1 MLNYFSRIFTLT
13 AFIFLLSACTSLP
26 DGIQP
31 VKNFELPRY
40 LGTWYEIAR
49 LDHPFERGLEQIS
62 AQYSMLDDGGIK
74 VLNRGFNIAQQEWEE
89 ADGKA
94 YFVGNSD
101 TAHLKVSFFGPFYAS
116 YVIFLLDMQGYEY
129 AMITGPDRDYLWI
142 LARQTSLPED
152 TLNTLVQHAKD
163 NGYAT
168 DSLIYVDH
176 TP

>member
-94 YFVGNSD
+94 YFVGDSD

>member
-62 AQYSMLDDGGIK
+62 AQYSMLDDGGIE

-94 YFVGNSD
+94 YFVGDSD